1 MQNHIEFDEIDLLKS
16 PPDLEELQYLAGLA
30 DLQVKELLNRKSQSF
45 KKLQP
50 DLSSLLPGEA
60 AALVQEDPRILVRPL
75 LTDGKMLLSGF
86 KEEKY
91 QQLLAQ
97 Q

>member
-1 MQNHIEFDEIDLLKS
+1 MQNHLEFDEIDLLKS
-16 PPDLEELQYLAGLA
+16 PPDLEALQYLAGLA

-50 DLSSLLPGEA
+50 DLSSLLPEEA
-60 AALVQEDPRILVRPL
+60 AALVREDPRILIRPL
-75 LTDGKMLLSGF
+75 LTDDKILLTGF
-86 KEEKY
+86 KEENY

>member
-1 MQNHIEFDEIDLLKS
+1 MQNHLEFDEIDLLKS
-16 PPDLEELQYLAGLA
+16 PPNLEELQYLAGLA
-30 DLQVKELLNRKSQSF
+30 GLEVKEMLNRKSQSL

-50 DLSSLLPGEA
+50 DLSSLLPEEA
-60 AALVQEDPRILVRPL
+60 AALIQEDPRILIRPL
-75 LTDGKMLLSGF
+75 LTDGTILLSGF

-91 QQLLAQ
+91 QQLLVQ